1 MNMHALITRTYN
13 HPWTRY
19 HVIMIQ
25 LCSLAY
31 LEVDPCHNPAPYPPC
46 SSAPPGRQSKFQ
58 CVIQHSPFHWR
69 HETQRRNTVRHI
81 HHQHC
86 AVSQAT
92 SMSISS
98 TPHSSPCAGAV
109 VPVLDECSQAR
120 PSMSLIII
128 TPWVCTCTHL
138 HVVHACICMHIAC
151 RQGSQDMSGSESESS
166 FGSDTGDMFALSLS
180 R

>member
-1 MNMHALITRTYN
+1 MNMHALITRTHN

-31 LEVDPCHNPAPYPPC
+31 LEVDPCHKPAPYPPC
-46 SSAPPGRQSKFQ
+46 TSAPLVSVRVQSSTPPVTGVMSHKGG
-58 CVIQHSPFHWR
+58 
-69 HETQRRNTVRHI
+69 TQFITY
-81 HHQHC
+81 HQHC

>member
-31 LEVDPCHNPAPYPPC
+31 LEVDPCHKPAPYPPC
-46 SSAPPGRQSKFQ
+46 SSAPPGRQSKFH
-58 CVIQHSPFHWR
+58 CAIQHSPFHWR
-69 HETQRRNTVRHI
+69 HEPQRRNTVHCI
-81 HHQHC
+81 HHEHC
-86 AVSQAT
+86 DVSQA
-92 SMSISS
+92 
-98 TPHSSPCAGAV
+98 C
-109 VPVLDECSQAR
+109 
-120 PSMSLIII
+120 PSMSLITV

-151 RQGSQDMSGSESESS
+151 GQGSQDMSGSESESS
-166 FGSDTGDMFALSLS
+166 FGSDSGDMFARSLS